1 MEKAI
6 LHRDNSVLQ
15 VLLGGIS
22 ALCISLVLI
31 LVFALILR
39 FVDLDTSF
47 IMPINQIIKIISIFI
62 GVITVFKKNK
72 SKGFVKGVFIG
83 LVYSVAAYLRKRAI
97 SLLRK
102 CANRERLIKNFLKC
116 IIKCH
121 TSTISQRLETLLV
134 KRWLKIHMINYQ

>member
-39 FVDLDTSF
+39 FVALDASF

-83 LVYSVAAYLRKRAI
+83 LVYSVAAYLIFGILSMTVTFSIMYLIDVLCCMLIGGI
-97 SLLRK
+97 SG
-102 CANRERLIKNFLKC
+102 
-116 IIKCH
+116 IIA
-121 TSTISQRLETLLV
+121 V
-134 KRWLKIHMINYQ
+134 NV